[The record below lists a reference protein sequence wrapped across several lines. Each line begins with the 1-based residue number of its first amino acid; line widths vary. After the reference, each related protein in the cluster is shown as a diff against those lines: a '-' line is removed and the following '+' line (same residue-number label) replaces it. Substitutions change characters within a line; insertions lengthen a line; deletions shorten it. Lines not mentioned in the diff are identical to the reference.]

1 MWSLGKDKVIH
12 KYGNSFFILWGK
24 WKKIVLGEVLK
35 YFTKFSAMN
44 HVIYSFFFY
53 IIYLRYGTALVDL
66 SIEFKEKYLRYA
78 QSFSLY

>member
-1 MWSLGKDKVIH
+1 MAILFFYILGQVEK
-12 KYGNSFFILWGK
+12 N
-24 WKKIVLGEVLK
+24 VLGEVLK

-53 IIYLRYGTALVDL
+53 IIYLRYSTALVDL
-66 SIEFKEKYLRYA
+66 SIEIKEKYLRYA